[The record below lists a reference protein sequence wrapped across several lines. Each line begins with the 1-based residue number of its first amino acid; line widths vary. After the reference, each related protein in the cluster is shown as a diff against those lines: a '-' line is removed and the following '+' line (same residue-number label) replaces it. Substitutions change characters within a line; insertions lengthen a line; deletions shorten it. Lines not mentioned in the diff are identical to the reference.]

1 MLEAV
6 GSNLNDR
13 MMMGMQGMRSNA
25 WMNEGVDDL
34 KPKKQLSLTNENK
47 PQNLRPKRKKLVAN
61 NFITDSVD
69 FDKIIVEEA
78 P

>member
-47 PQNLRPKRKKLVAN
+47 P
-61 NFITDSVD
+61 
-69 FDKIIVEEA
+69 
-78 P
+78 